1 MRRIFA
7 AAAVVFIAVPSL
19 GVAHARAHDAS
30 LAPSAPRATRT
41 VTDDH
46 TVVAILELANSFDL
60 ETGQLAAERAQRQD
74 VREFG
79 MMLARDHKA
88 VRQQG
93 RDLAAKLKI
102 TPAELEE
109 GDLSIAHEAAMKKLR
124 AASAAEFDTIFLQ
137 HEVAYHETMIK
148 LTNETLLPNIRNAE
162 LKAFV
167 VKIAPAFV
175 AHRDAAANLLKK

>member
-1 MRRIFA
+1 MRTSLLLT
-7 AAAVVFIAVPSL
+7 AAVLIAVPTL
-19 GVAHARAHDAS
+19 GHAHASGVERAS
-30 LAPSAPRATRT
+30 PRK
-41 VTDDH
+41 VTDA

-60 ETGQLAAERAQRQD
+60 ETGQLAAERAQRPD

-79 MMLARDHKA
+79 QMLARDHKA

-93 RDLAAKLKI
+93 RDLAARLKI

-124 AASAAEFDTIFLQ
+124 AASAAEFDVLFLQ
-137 HEVAYHETMIK
+137 HEVAYHENMIK

-167 VKIAPAFV
+167 AKIAPAFV
-175 AHRDAAANLLKK
+175 AHRDGARRLLTHSP